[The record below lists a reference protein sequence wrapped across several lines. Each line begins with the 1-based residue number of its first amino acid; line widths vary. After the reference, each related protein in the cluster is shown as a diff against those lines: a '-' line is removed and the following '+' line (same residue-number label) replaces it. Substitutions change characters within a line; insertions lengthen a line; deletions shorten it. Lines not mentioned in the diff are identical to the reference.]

1 MKIIDYKL
9 VDGVALIGQYLTA
22 GYQPFGSPHIE
33 VSGRVLQ
40 IMVHYEAEPAKQ
52 EKAAT
57 LQAKTAKD
65 IVAAK
70 GK

>member
-52 EKAAT
+52 EKA

-70 GK
+70 GKQ